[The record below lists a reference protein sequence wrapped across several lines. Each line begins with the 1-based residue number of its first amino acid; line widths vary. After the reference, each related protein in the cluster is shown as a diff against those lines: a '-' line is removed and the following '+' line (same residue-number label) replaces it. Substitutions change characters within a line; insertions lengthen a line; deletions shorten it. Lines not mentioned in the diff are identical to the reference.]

1 MQRVSSKLRVSLGV
15 ALALF
20 AVAKASANTTDTT
33 DDSPQQPA
41 TVDYTTSEAGNPF
54 VDGWYA
60 DPDTAICKHE
70 IPSIPMVS

>member
-33 DDSPQQPA
+33 DGSPQQPA